1 MYDYILFASSI
12 GPTST
17 LTRQNSFT
25 VIQRWITIKALYP
38 LFVLCRV
45 LRVTNAFY
53 FLRFTGS
60 VLTPPFE
67 LDAVRDAAWR
77 LGRSQTSTRGARDI
91 PDSGKPD
98 SFFFFVERYVYVFP
112 PKHGRVLCC
121 SSASRLRVAS
131 LSEPCVDGAV
141 HVEPSVVV
149 RPADERHAEPA
160 LLETLVCARAH

>member
-1 MYDYILFASSI
+1 M
-12 GPTST
+12 T
-17 LTRQNSFT
+17 LLDGLEEARRQQGAHET
-25 VIQRWITIKALYP
+25 
-38 LFVLCRV
+38 
-45 LRVTNAFY
+45 
-53 FLRFTGS
+53 
-60 VLTPPFE
+60 
-67 LDAVRDAAWR
+67 
-77 LGRSQTSTRGARDI
+77 SQTAGSLIR
-91 PDSGKPD
+91 
-98 SFFFFVERYVYVFP
+98 FFFSVERYVYVFP